1 MDQPN
6 PTPPPVVD
14 IAETFR
20 KEADDEAMIKYM
32 KSLGIDPNYVP
43 PKNDPRRVVINE
55 IAVIFKD
62 GHAPFI
68 LKLETDA
75 DIANAKK
82 NPLIIK
88 EGCEYRLRISMRVQH
103 NVVLGL
109 KLLNKVSKLGKT
121 LSEDTEMLGT
131 YPPKNEFQHVLVPDN
146 TKQWAEAPSGMLAR
160 GEYNAKMRFK
170 DDDNVIHLEFD
181 YAIKIAKDYSGN

>member
-1 MDQPN
+1 
-6 PTPPPVVD
+6 
-14 IAETFR
+14 
-20 KEADDEAMIKYM
+20 MIKYM

-62 GHAPFI
+62 AHTPYV
-68 LKLETDA
+68 LKLETQS
-75 DIANAKK
+75 DISNAKK
-82 NPLIIK
+82 HPLVIK

-109 KLLNKVSKLGKT
+109 KLHNRVSKLGKE
-121 LSEDTEMLGT
+121 LSKDTEMLGT

-146 TKQWAEAPSGMLAR
+146 SKHWAEAPSGMLAR
-160 GEYNAKMRFK
+160 GEYSAKMKFV
-170 DDDNVIHLEFD
+170 DDDDVNHLEFD
-181 YAIKIAKDYSGN
+181 YAIKIAKDYSDSN